1 MGVRAKRTNR
11 QLQITVRISAI
22 VSDMSGREFR
32 YPMENTQAEGG
43 DICIST
49 FSGQQKR
56 RTCHAQNLMI
66 WLIYWLISLFIVII
80 YLFIVIIYY
89 HLKLTVLT

>member
-1 MGVRAKRTNR
+1 MMVGTKRTDR

-32 YPMENTQAEGG
+32 YPMENTQAEGR

-56 RTCHAQNLMI
+56 RPCHAPNL
-66 WLIYWLISLFIVII
+66 II
-80 YLFIVIIYY
+80 
-89 HLKLTVLT
+89 